1 MVIGNKGKNINEGK
15 IIIRVGNRKVCHGI
29 AVKMQSKSHHTQ
41 GVGAEIA
48 QIKRILFTIKFKIEL
63 NLLEFKKKDSVVF
76 NSNL

>member
-48 QIKRILFTIKFKIEL
+48 QIKRILKIIKFEIKINCTRIQKETQY
-63 NLLEFKKKDSVVF
+63 NF
-76 NSNL
+76 